1 VSSSTARVL
10 VTGGAGTIGKAV
22 VRRLESEDDLAVR
35 VVDYRLAGDHGR
47 EGREE
52 FQADLRDL
60 EAARTAVAGCTHV
73 VHLAAIVGGIAN
85 FHKLPYTLL
94 EANNALYNS
103 LFRAAIEASVE
114 RFVYVSSSMA
124 FERAQE
130 FPTTEESLGRTLTPR
145 SSYGFSKLSGEYYC
159 RAAHDEHGLP
169 FSIVRP
175 FNAYGPGEL
184 PGDEPGIAHLVPD
197 LIERCL
203 RGERP
208 LQIFGSGEQ
217 TRTLTHV
224 DDIADGIAAALTHPA
239 ALGEDFNVSAN
250 EELAVKEIAAIVWEA
265 CGNDPA
271 ELELEHLPSFDVDV
285 QRRWPSTEKARRLLG
300 WEARI
305 GVREGI
311 ADTVRWFRSRA
322 NEAGPAAPP
331 PRAAS

>member
-1 VSSSTARVL
+1 VSGTTARVL
-10 VTGGAGTIGKAV
+10 VTGGAGTIGNAV
-22 VRRLESEDDLAVR
+22 VRRLERERDLAVR
-35 VVDYRLAGDHGR
+35 IVDYRLGGGQEH
-47 EGREE
+47 EGREAFE
-52 FQADLRDL
+52 ADLRDL
-60 EAARTAVAGCTHV
+60 ESARRALAGCKHV

-103 LFRAAIEASVE
+103 LFRAAIEARVE

-124 FERAQE
+124 FERALE
-130 FPTTEESLGRTLTPR
+130 FPTTEESLERTLPPR
-145 SSYGFSKLSGEYYC
+145 SSYGFSKLTGEYYC
-159 RAAHDEHGLP
+159 RAAHDEFGLP
-169 FSIVRP
+169 YSIVRP

-224 DDIADGIAAALTHPA
+224 DDIADGIAAALSHPA

-250 EELAVKEIAAIVWEA
+250 EELTVREIAAIVWEA

-271 ELELEHLPSFDVDV
+271 ELELRHLPSFEVDV

-322 NEAGPAAPP
+322 SEAGPAAP
-331 PRAAS
+331 RR

>member
-1 VSSSTARVL
+1 MKKVL
-10 VTGGAGTIGKAV
+10 VTGGAGTIGRAV
-22 VRRLESEDDLAVR
+22 VRRLEREPDWAVR
-35 VVDYRLAGDHGR
+35 IVDHALE
-47 EGREE
+47 EGETGGAHEARA
-52 FQADLRDL
+52 ADLRDGH
-60 EAARTAVAGCTHV
+60 AARAAVEGCTHV
-73 VHLAAIVGGIAN
+73 IHLAAIVGGIAN

-103 LFRAAIEASVE
+103 LFRGALDAGVE

-124 FERAQE
+124 FERAAE
-130 FPTTEESLGRTLTPR
+130 FTTTEESLNRALTPR

-159 RAAHDEHGLP
+159 HAAHAEFGLP

-175 FNAYGPGEL
+175 INAYGPGEL

-203 RGERP
+203 GGESP
-208 LQIFGSGEQ
+208 LKIFGSGEQ
-217 TRTLTHV
+217 TRTLTHI
-224 DDIADGIAAALTHPA
+224 DDIADGIFAALTHPA

-250 EELAVKEIAAIVWEA
+250 EELSVREIAAIVWEA
-265 CGNDPA
+265 CGKDPA
-271 ELELEHLPSFDVDV
+271 DFRLEHLPSFEVDV

-311 ADTVRWFRSRA
+311 ADTVEWFES
-322 NEAGPAAPP
+322 GPEK
-331 PRAAS
+331 RRQHLV